1 MSTLEGTWWQKV
13 KVCKGTLLKNNS
25 SIMLHDP
32 TNMRLQALPSK
43 VNPTSSTISIGT
55 CMTLF
60 SMLNGI
66 LAARTQES
74 STTSLPEKWSTR
86 SGSRSL
92 GFVGLV
98 SPRQPFIYIGIIYIG
113 IASFHLFCCRYIYHE
128 HPWTIVITY
137 SQTNLPSFNQPSTT
151 TSHQS
156 ISSSTPERT
165 MLKSNLGRAMTYT
178 DLHGNSSATHSGG

>member
-1 MSTLEGTWWQKV
+1 VTSQWFR
-13 KVCKGTLLKNNS
+13 S
-25 SIMLHDP
+25 S
-32 TNMRLQALPSK
+32 
-43 VNPTSSTISIGT
+43 
-55 CMTLF
+55 F
-60 SMLNGI
+60 
-66 LAARTQES
+66 
-74 STTSLPEKWSTR
+74 WSTR

-92 GFVGLV
+92 GFVGLA
-98 SPRQPFIYIGIIYIG
+98 SPRQPFIYIG

-137 SQTNLPSFNQPSTT
+137 LQTNLPSFNQPSTT

-165 MLKSNLGRAMTYT
+165 MLKSNLGRAMTHT